1 MAHQVDQ
8 RNAAPPAGPACP
20 TAPSRRRFLGAGLGS
35 GLLGGVCCIGSAV
48 AVGAGISG
56 LSFFSTWLELYQPY
70 FIAASMLV
78 MALWLVR
85 QVRRHARGGGRG
97 ALAAFF
103 RGTWRQLVVMAVV
116 YAVTLGI
123 AMAVVNVVEM

>member
-1 MAHQVDQ
+1 MTHQVDQ
-8 RNAAPPAGPACP
+8 RDPAPPAGPACP

-35 GLLGGVCCIGSAV
+35 GLLGGICCIGSAV

-70 FIAASMLV
+70 FVAASMLV
-78 MALWLVR
+78 MVVWLVR
-85 QVRRHARGGGRG
+85 QIRRHAHGGGRR
-97 ALAAFF
+97 ALTAFVH
-103 RGTWRQLVVMAVV
+103 GTWRQLVVMGVV

-123 AMAVVNVVEM
+123 AMAAVAVVEM